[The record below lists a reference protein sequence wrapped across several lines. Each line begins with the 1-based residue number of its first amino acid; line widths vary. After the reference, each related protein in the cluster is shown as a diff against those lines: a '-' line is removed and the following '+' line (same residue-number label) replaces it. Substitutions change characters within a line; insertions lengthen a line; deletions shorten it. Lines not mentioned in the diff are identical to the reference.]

1 MTDAPDLPDVT
12 AQTVPPLVALA
23 DVLALIDTVA
33 AEPGTYAEGGVNRQK
48 VWLAEPSVGRLKA
61 RVAALPQR
69 QSAAPAQ
76 VHGLDAQGW
85 YDTARR
91 YHAGLRTIAFT
102 WGASIDHQW
111 ARDQARWYLGDQA
124 GRKAWAMPDAPDL
137 VQIVVPREGP
147 PEVRIAPMPAPPLAT
162 IAAGEEVTLEI
173 RKPADADAG

>member
-23 DVLALIDTVA
+23 DVLALIDAAA
-33 AEPGTYAEGGVNRQK
+33 AEPGTYPDRGVNRQK
-48 VWLAEPSVGRLKA
+48 VWLVEPSLSRLKA
-61 RVAALPQR
+61 RLAALPQHV
-69 QSAAPAQ
+69 ATAPALVQ
-76 VHGLDAQGW
+76 GLDAQGW

-102 WGASIDHQW
+102 WGHGIDHQW

-124 GRKAWAMPDAPDL
+124 GRQAWAMPNAPDL

-147 PEVRIAPMPAPPLAT
+147 PEARITPMPPLAT
-162 IAAGEEVTLEI
+162 LKPGETLTATLEV
-173 RKPADADAG
+173 PSADAG